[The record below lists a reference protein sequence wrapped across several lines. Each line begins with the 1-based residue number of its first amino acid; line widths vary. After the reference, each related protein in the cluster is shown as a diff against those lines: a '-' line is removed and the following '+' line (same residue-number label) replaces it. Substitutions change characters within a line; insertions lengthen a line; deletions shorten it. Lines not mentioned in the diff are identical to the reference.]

1 MVQKKFKKSLRKRP
15 LHIKREKKMGKIDE
29 SEIERLGLEFEKKD
43 PQEIIGFALDKY
55 GSRVSFASSFG
66 AEDVALIDMIAK
78 IKPGARVF
86 TLETGYLFPE
96 TRDVIKRIK
105 EKYNIKLEI
114 YAPSESVEE
123 FERKYGKLYDLY
135 PDKCCS
141 IRKIE
146 PLNRAIADNLD
157 AWITGIRRDQSPTR
171 ANAKKIEV
179 DKKFNLVKFNPIAD
193 WTSEQVWAYIKAN
206 DVPYN
211 TLHDRNY
218 PSIGCAP
225 CTKPVKPGED
235 PRGGRWAGK
244 EKTECGLHPSEK
256 YKT

>member
-1 MVQKKFKKSLRKRP
+1 M
-15 LHIKREKKMGKIDE
+15 EKIDE
-29 SEIERLGLEFEKKD
+29 AEIERLGLEFEKET
-43 PQEIIGFALDKY
+43 PQKIIKFALDKY

-66 AEDVALIDMIAK
+66 AEDVAIIDMIAK

-86 TLETGYLFPE
+86 TLETGYLFSE
-96 TRDVIKRIK
+96 THDVIRRIK

-114 YAPSESVEE
+114 YTPSTSMEE
-123 FERKYGKLYDLY
+123 FERQYGKLYETD
-135 PDKCCS
+135 PDKCCA

-146 PLNRAIADNLD
+146 PLNRAMADNLD

-171 ANAKKIEV
+171 ANTKKVEM

-193 WTSEQVWAYIKAN
+193 WTSEKVWDYIRKN
-206 DVPYN
+206 NIPYN
-211 TLHDRNY
+211 VLHDRNY

-235 PRGGRWAGK
+235 PRAGRWAGK
-244 EKTECGLHPSEK
+244 EKTECGLHISEA
-256 YKT
+256 KTKK